1 MDQSALK
8 EQLIELLEP
17 LVAQQGASIVDVELV
32 GAVSNQTLRLL
43 VHCDGGVSVTTCE
56 AISRE
61 ASDLL
66 DVEDPIPG
74 RYRLEVTSPGLSR
87 PLRTD
92 RDFQRAAGRLLKV
105 VLTSGRNLSGR
116 LGAWDEREIELE
128 SESGIQRVGRHEI
141 AKATIEAEL

>member
-17 LVAQQGASIVDVELV
+17 IVAQQGASIVDVELV
-32 GAVSNQTLRLL
+32 GPANNQTLRLL
-43 VHCDGGVSVTTCE
+43 VHCEGGVSVTTCE

-66 DVEDPIPG
+66 DVEDPVPG

-92 RDFQRAAGRLLKV
+92 RDFQRAAGRRLKV
-105 VLTSGRNLSGR
+105 VLTSGRNLGGR

-128 SESGIQRVGRHEI
+128 DESGIQRVGRHEI

>member
-1 MDQSALK
+1 MDQDALK
-8 EQLIELLEP
+8 GRLIELLEP
-17 LVAQQGASIVDVELV
+17 MVAQQGAIIVDVELV
-32 GAVSNQTLRLL
+32 GPVNNQTLRLL
-43 VHCDGGVSVTTCE
+43 VHCEGGVSVALCE

-66 DVEDPIPG
+66 DIEDPVPG

-92 RDFQRAAGRLLKV
+92 RDLQRAAGRRLKV

-128 SESGIQRVGRHEI
+128 DESGTQRVGRHEI